1 MNVAGT
7 DGPWRFRDSGK
18 WSTSGDTATDDLRG
32 ENRPTLGVVLDT
44 HVTSRETLVQYR
56 ERRRDATRFPVM
68 RTWLVFVVVT
78 FVTVI
83 MVTLVMVVMVAVTT
97 AMVVLIVV
105 RMAFSSTLAVMRV
118 MVVRR
123 CAA

>member
-1 MNVAGT
+1 
-7 DGPWRFRDSGK
+7 
-18 WSTSGDTATDDLRG
+18 
-32 ENRPTLGVVLDT
+32 LGVVLDT